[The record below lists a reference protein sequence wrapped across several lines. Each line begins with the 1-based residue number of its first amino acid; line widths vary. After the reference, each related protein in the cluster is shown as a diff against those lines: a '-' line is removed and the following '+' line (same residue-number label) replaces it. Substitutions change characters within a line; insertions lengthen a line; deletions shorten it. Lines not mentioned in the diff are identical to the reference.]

1 MDVVLYVRSRERDRE
16 RGEASIILAR
26 ASGKKG
32 GGFLLFDPPR
42 GETVG
47 HLHREKGSPR
57 AKVL

>member
-1 MDVVLYVRSRERDRE
+1 MDVVLYVRSRERERE
-16 RGEASIILAR
+16 RRSIDYSRASIA
-26 ASGKKG
+26 KKG